1 MAKTNA
7 QQFFAEAKQTC
18 LDLGFTPTIKSARRV
33 LNSGKSSIKSGKNY
47 FARREITDIS
57 QKPYTNEFGDQ
68 EAFGAICERNLE
80 YAESFVENNMKKFQG
95 GVKNM
100 TDATLYIMRRQRQEL
115 NNRKG

>member
-18 LDLGFTPTIKSARRV
+18 LDLGFTPNIKSARRV

-47 FARREITDIS
+47 FARREIADIS

>member
-7 QQFFAEAKQTC
+7 NHFFAEAKQTC
-18 LDLGFTPTIKSARRV
+18 LDLGFTPNLKSARRV
-33 LNSGKSSIKSGKNY
+33 LKSGKSSIKGSNNY
-47 FARREITDIS
+47 FARREIFDIS
-57 QKPYTNEFGDQ
+57 EKPYTNEFGDQ
-68 EAFGAICERNLE
+68 EAFGSICERNLE

-115 NNRKG
+115 NRKG